1 MLIIS
6 TEACQLSVALSGRFH
21 AGSEILL
28 ITNLFFHFSPL
39 RRWIIATYRLVQSV
53 YVHPACPKWWYTPK
67 CFCFVSS
74 MSTYFDPGPIEKDPP
89 KQRDCVYIYIRWLC
103 FFEILLCGPIPLSW
117 PATNFLG
124 QCKRLTPSASL
135 ENAQCH
141 SILLVLAQVVLECQ
155 VLVGVGNVNLAHKP
169 PEQGGG
175 GWVPWLGKGLVRS
188 LKCRFRS
195 ESLWN

>member
-89 KQRDCVYIYIRWLC
+89 KQRDCVYIYIYSLAM
-103 FFEILLCGPIPLSW
+103 FFWDLIMWTNPFKLASHQFSWPVQKTHPIRLSW
-117 PATNFLG
+117 E
-124 QCKRLTPSASL
+124 CSMSL
-135 ENAQCH
+135 H
-141 SILLVLAQVVLECQ
+141 SSCSCA
-155 VLVGVGNVNLAHKP
+155 GRS
-169 PEQGGG
+169 
-175 GWVPWLGKGLVRS
+175 WVPSPCRRWKRKSGPQTTWARRRGLGSMAREGIS
-188 LKCRFRS
+188 TIPQMQI
-195 ESLWN
+195 